1 MSSSVFKESPEL
13 KNIIDTA
20 MYFIVISGFIGPK
33 FKKVVMIL
41 KIEMVNLSFICF
53 SGVSDFFF

>member
-33 FKKVVMIL
+33 FKKSGYD
-41 KIEMVNLSFICF
+41 IENRNGEFEF
-53 SGVSDFFF
+53 